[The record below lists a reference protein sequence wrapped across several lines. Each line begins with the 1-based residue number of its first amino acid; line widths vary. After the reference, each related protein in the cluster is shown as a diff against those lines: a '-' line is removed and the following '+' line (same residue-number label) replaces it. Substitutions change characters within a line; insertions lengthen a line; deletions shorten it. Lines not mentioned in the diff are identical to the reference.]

1 MAKDAL
7 ESLDEIEARTAER
20 RVVVFLDY
28 DGTLVPIADRP
39 EQAVMAPATRAT
51 VARLAE
57 LCPVAIVSGRG
68 RADVE
73 RLVGL
78 PGLTYAGSHGFDIA
92 GPEGDLAGHG
102 AGEGLEPVIAEA
114 EAELRA
120 ALDDIPG
127 LLIENKRFA
136 IAVHY
141 RLVDPAEVERIVATA
156 DRVVA
161 GHPELRRAGGK
172 MIVELR
178 PVMPWDKGRAVL
190 WLLEAMHLEG
200 PDVVPFY
207 LGDDETDRD
216 AFEALRGRG
225 ISLYVGAAEE
235 ADAADYAVPDPAAAS
250 RFLEALAT
258 LLAAA
263 HSRSA
268 SKA

>member
-1 MAKDAL
+1 M
-7 ESLDEIEARTAER
+7 DE
-20 RVVVFLDY
+20 
-28 DGTLVPIADRP
+28 
-39 EQAVMAPATRAT
+39 ATRAT
-51 VARLAE
+51 VARLAA

-68 RADVE
+68 RPDVE

-92 GPEGDLAGHG
+92 GPGGHLGSHG
-102 AGEGLEPVIAEA
+102 AGEGLEPVIGAA

-120 ALDDIPG
+120 ELDGIPG

-141 RLVDPAEVERIVATA
+141 RLVDPAEVGRITAVA

-178 PVMPWDKGRAVL
+178 PAIPWDKGRAVL
-190 WLLEAMHLEG
+190 WLLEAMRLDG
-200 PDVVPFY
+200 PDVTPFY

-216 AFEALRGRG
+216 AFAALRGRG
-225 ISLYVGAAEE
+225 ISLFVGAAEE
-235 ADAADYAVPDPAAAS
+235 AEAADYVVPDPAAAR
-250 RFLEALAT
+250 RFLDALAT
-258 LLAAA
+258 RL
-263 HSRSA
+263 SA
-268 SKA
+268 GHGRGAP

>member
-1 MAKDAL
+1 
-7 ESLDEIEARTAER
+7 
-20 RVVVFLDY
+20 
-28 DGTLVPIADRP
+28 
-39 EQAVMAPATRAT
+39 MAPATRAA

-73 RLVGL
+73 RLVAL

-120 ALDDIPG
+120 ALDGIPG

-141 RLVDPAEVERIVATA
+141 RLVDPAEVERIVTVA

-161 GHPELRRAGGK
+161 RHPELRRAGGK

-178 PVMPWDKGRAVL
+178 PAMPWDKGRAVL
-190 WLLEAMHLEG
+190 WLLEAMHLDG
-200 PDVVPFY
+200 PDVTPF
-207 LGDDETDRD
+207 LSRRRRDRPGR
-216 AFEALRGRG
+216 LRGAERAWHQPL
-225 ISLYVGAAEE
+225 SSAAAEE
-235 ADAADYAVPDPAAAS
+235 ADAADYVVPDPAAAR
-250 RFLEALAT
+250 RFLDALAAR
-258 LLAAA
+258 LAAV
-263 HSRSA
+263 HSRGA